1 MFDQKYVSYSFS
13 FFYKLKYIIYILS
26 YYFPCSYSHLFILDI
41 DYNILCYFYLVI
53 NVWTTEPNK
62 RTRRRN
68 NLSTI
73 AMVYHII

>member
-1 MFDQKYVSYSFS
+1 MYPFSLFSLPTSFH
-13 FFYKLKYIIYILS
+13 F
-26 YYFPCSYSHLFILDI
+26 FILDI

-68 NLSTI
+68 NLPTI
-73 AMVYHII
+73 AMVYYIIYDYDM